1 MESSFEK
8 MYSVKEVAALLG
20 WSPDTIR
27 RLIYRGTFGQ
37 SRCLRR
43 VVVNEFIARRESGR
57 GTYDGSSI
65 LGIPS
70 SDGAAARPPLIV
82 GSSSVP

>member
-27 RLIYRGTFGQ
+27 RLIYRGH
-37 SRCLRR
+37 LRA
-43 VVVNEFIARRESGR
+43 VM
-57 GTYDGSSI
+57 
-65 LGIPS
+65 LPS
-70 SDGAAARPPLIV
+70 SSRRKRIYRSTRIRERDIRRFLDSHDAE
-82 GSSSVP
+82 